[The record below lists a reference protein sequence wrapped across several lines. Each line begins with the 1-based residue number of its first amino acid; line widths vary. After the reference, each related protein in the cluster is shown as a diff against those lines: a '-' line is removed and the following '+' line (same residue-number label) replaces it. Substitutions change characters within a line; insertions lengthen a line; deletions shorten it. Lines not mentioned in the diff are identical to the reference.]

1 MDRVLIFTC
10 NNNPKMIMRK
20 IDTWKLLRNS
30 GLFFILYQIVMFI
43 LVQFQEEFNI
53 EISSF
58 ESDLIIFTSI
68 AYKTI
73 FDTLV
78 YYILIRSIKFIL
90 RARKLN
96 DDTELSN
103 LKYTSAFIYF
113 NILLQA
119 ITQLS
124 LMLEWALNSSVI

>member
-53 EISSF
+53 KISSF